1 MSYTKRV
8 DGRAFDELRPMSV
21 KVGVLE
27 NALGSCL
34 FQMGKTKVLAGVYG
48 PRQLYPR
55 FLRNPEKGTV
65 RCFYNMYSFSVSD
78 RKRPGPGRREK
89 ELSEKIA
96 QALEPAVMLE
106 KFPDAVVDVFVEI
119 IQADAGTRCASI
131 CAASTA
137 LADAGMP
144 MKDIV
149 SSVAMG
155 KIGDKICADIDKY
168 EEDYEGGATDIPIAF
183 MPRTGEITL
192 LQLDGEISPEDLK
205 KAISV
210 GREKVKE
217 IYEKQKEAL
226 TAKYKGDKQ

>member
-8 DGRAFDELRPMSV
+8 DGRAFDVLRPMSV

-119 IQADAGTRCASI
+119 I
-131 CAASTA
+131 
-137 LADAGMP
+137 
-144 MKDIV
+144 
-149 SSVAMG
+149 
-155 KIGDKICADIDKY
+155 
-168 EEDYEGGATDIPIAF
+168 
-183 MPRTGEITL
+183 
-192 LQLDGEISPEDLK
+192 
-205 KAISV
+205 
-210 GREKVKE
+210 
-217 IYEKQKEAL
+217 
-226 TAKYKGDKQ
+226 